1 MIPVG
6 QTILSS
12 YTLEF
17 LPQNWRGAGLLNISF
32 IKQHLY

>member
-12 YTLEF
+12 YRVEF
-17 LPQNWRGAGLLNISF
+17 LPQNWRGARLLNIPF